1 MLCNGNSQKN
11 KGLGPLCGN
20 LNVRIPT
27 KGNNVFEF
35 WQLGFYEKKAKIYTV
50 LPLQIFPKK
59 NFKSP
64 S

>member
-20 LNVRIPT
+20 LNVIRIPT

-35 WQLGFYEKKAKIYTV
+35 WQLGFLRKKGQNIHRVTIANIS
-50 LPLQIFPKK
+50 KK
-59 NFKSP
+59 KF
-64 S
+64 

>member
-35 WQLGFYEKKAKIYTV
+35 WQLGFLRKKGQNIHRVTIANIS
-50 LPLQIFPKK
+50 KK
-59 NFKSP
+59 KF
-64 S
+64 